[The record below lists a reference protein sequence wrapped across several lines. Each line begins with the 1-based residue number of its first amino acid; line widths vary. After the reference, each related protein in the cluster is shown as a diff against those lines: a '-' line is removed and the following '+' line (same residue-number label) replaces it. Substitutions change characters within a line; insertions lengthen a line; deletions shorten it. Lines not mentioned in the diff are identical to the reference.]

1 MFFSK
6 KEQKR
11 KKRKRGSETKNGLRQ
26 TKTKKKTSK
35 QLNQSSYRL
44 RDYFKRCRSDLEH
57 VLAKEKKEIAEVSK
71 ETQPP
76 TSNNGDD
83 EENQPDFCLMFAGQA
98 KDKRQIAKRT
108 KKEIRGRRQPW
119 QPFEKSANL
128 LSSLQKNVNVN
139 IDRN

>member
-1 MFFSK
+1 MSFRSRTCFG
-6 KEQKR
+6 KR
-11 KKRKRGSETKNGLRQ
+11 
-26 TKTKKKTSK
+26 
-35 QLNQSSYRL
+35 
-44 RDYFKRCRSDLEH
+44 
-57 VLAKEKKEIAEVSK
+57 KKEIAEVSK

-119 QPFEKSANL
+119 QHFEKSANL